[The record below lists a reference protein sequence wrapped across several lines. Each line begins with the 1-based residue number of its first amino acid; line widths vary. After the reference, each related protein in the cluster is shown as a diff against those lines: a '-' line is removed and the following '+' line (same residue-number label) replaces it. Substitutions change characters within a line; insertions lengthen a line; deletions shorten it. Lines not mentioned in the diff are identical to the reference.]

1 MLLKYV
7 VFEEPNSNIGL
18 IFSILPKE
26 IFLMSK
32 LTNIFAQHFS
42 LKYAN
47 VPPCFSRSRASL
59 FS

>member
-26 IFLMSK
+26 IFFMSK
-32 LTNIFAQHFS
+32 LTNILPNIS
-42 LKYAN
+42 
-47 VPPCFSRSRASL
+47 V
-59 FS
+59 